1 MRNSQRALVAALGLI
16 VAVMIAFTL
25 WVRLSAEAAPE
36 LSGQRSSRTHDLT
49 GFDGIEISGQWQV
62 DVERGDAWRVAIDVP
77 AELLEDIEVELRGD
91 RLSLGFEG
99 GWCIGC
105 FREGPELKATIT
117 MPALESL
124 DMSGSSFVR
133 FTGFEGP
140 NLSLDLSGSGEI
152 RGAASRF
159 DALTLEMSGAANV
172 ELADVPVTDA
182 DVDISGAGKVT
193 LRMAG
198 GRLTGDIS
206 GATNLEYYGTV
217 SEESV
222 DKSGMVN
229 VRRRE

>member
-1 MRNSQRALVAALGLI
+1 MRNSQRAVVGALGLI
-16 VAVMIAFTL
+16 VAMMVAFTL
-25 WVRLSAEAAPE
+25 WVRLNAEAAPE
-36 LSGQRSSRTHDLT
+36 LSGERTSRTYDHT
-49 GFDGIEISGQWQV
+49 GFDGIEISGQWRV
-62 DVERGDAWRVAIDVP
+62 DVERGDEWRVAVDVP
-77 AELLEDIEVELRGD
+77 AELLEDVEVELRGD

-99 GWCIGC
+99 GWCMAC
-105 FREGPELKATIT
+105 FREGLELKATVT
-117 MPALESL
+117 MPVLESL

-133 FTGFEGP
+133 FTGFEGS

-159 DALTLEMSGAANV
+159 DALTLDMSGAANV

-182 DVDISGAGKVT
+182 NVDISGAGKVA

-217 SEESV
+217 SAEDV

-229 VRRRE
+229 VRHRD